1 MGTKGSTYLRGNLL
15 TIPIENSLLYI
26 EPIHLKAE
34 SENSLPEVKR
44 VVVAYQDRLAY
55 ENTLEEALAKMF
67 GTEIKEPEK
76 QEEQRPLAEETEES
90 LPDLIQKANEVF
102 TRAQEAQRNGDW
114 AGYGRYIDEL
124 SKLLQ
129 KMQQQ

>member
-1 MGTKGSTYLRGNLL
+1 MKT
-15 TIPIENSLLYI
+15 
-26 EPIHLKAE
+26 AC
-34 SENSLPEVKR
+34 EVKR